1 MDRRR
6 DVDRGYR
13 RHRRVGRRL
22 PQDGVVAALP
32 RRQAATRARALTPG
46 DGPRDAPAFTE
57 LLDRCTFPPA
67 GTAFDGAFSGGTDS
81 TALIALA
88 RRADLQVT
96 AHHVD
101 HGIRPE
107 SADEAERAR
116 RIADELGVPFVVH
129 RITVAP
135 GPNLEAR
142 ARAARRSVLPPGTA
156 TGHTA
161 DDQAETVLLRLL
173 RGSGSAGLGA
183 IRPGRTHPILALR
196 RADTDEVC
204 RRLGITPVHDA
215 SNDRADVWRNRVR
228 SEVLPMLTDIA
239 GRDLVPILER
249 TAALLRDDSEFLDGL
264 AAAIDPTDAV
274 ALAEAPVVLA
284 RRSIRCWLVDGGYPP
299 DAAAIER
306 VLDVA
311 HGTAVACE
319 LPGGRRVER
328 SHQRLRVV
336 DHAPDRPATT

>member
-6 DVDRGYR
+6 DVDRCDR
-13 RHRRVGRRL
+13 RHRRAGRWI
-22 PQDGVVAALP
+22 PQDRDVAAVP
-32 RRQAATRARALTPG
+32 RRQAATRARALTAG
-46 DGPRDAPAFTE
+46 DTPRDASAFAE
-57 LLDRCTFPPA
+57 LLDRCTFPPP
-67 GTAFDGAFSGGTDS
+67 GTPVACAFSGGTDS

-88 RRADLQVT
+88 NASGLRVT

-107 SADEAERAR
+107 SHDEADRAR
-116 RIADELGVPFVVH
+116 AIAEQLDVQYRLHRIAVN
-129 RITVAP
+129 P

-142 ARAARRSVLPPGTA
+142 AREARRNTLPVGVA

-161 DDQAETVLLRLL
+161 DDQAETVLLRLI

-183 IRPGRTHPILALR
+183 MQPGPNHPILALR
-196 RADTDEVC
+196 RSDTANVC
-204 RRLGITPVHDA
+204 RALGITPVHDA
-215 SNDRADVWRNRVR
+215 SNDRADVWRNRIR
-228 SEVLPMLTDIA
+228 AEALPLLADIA

-249 TAALLRDDSEFLDGL
+249 TAGLLRDESGFLDRL
-264 AAAIDPTDAV
+264 AADLDPTDALAV
-274 ALAEAPVVLA
+274 ADAPPVLA
-284 RRSIRCWLVDGGYPP
+284 RRAIRSWLLDGGYPP

-311 HGTAVACE
+311 RGTAVACE

-328 SHQRLRVV
+328 SGQRLSVIG
-336 DHAPDRPATT
+336 P